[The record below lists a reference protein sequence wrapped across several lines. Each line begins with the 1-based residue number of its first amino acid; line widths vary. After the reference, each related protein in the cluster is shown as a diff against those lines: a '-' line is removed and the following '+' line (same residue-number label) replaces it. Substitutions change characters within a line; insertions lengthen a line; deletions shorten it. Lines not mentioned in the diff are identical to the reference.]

1 MREPKRHAY
10 RNSSAH
16 TDHVLIQ
23 LLAKRFIDIN
33 RPKNVSK
40 TQAQACHDKILSK
53 KNDELSYSGLNGE
66 VNKKIYAKMMQ
77 YFIAEELKRFNHQ

>member
-1 MREPKRHAY
+1 MLAEI
-10 RNSSAH
+10 AH

-33 RPKNVSK
+33 RPKNVSEI
-40 TQAQACHDKILSK
+40 QAKACHDKILSK

-66 VNKKIYAKMMQ
+66 VNKKI
-77 YFIAEELKRFNHQ
+77 

>member
-1 MREPKRHAY
+1 MFQKLKLR
-10 RNSSAH
+10 
-16 TDHVLIQ
+16 
-23 LLAKRFIDIN
+23 LAMTKYC
-33 RPKNVSK
+33 
-40 TQAQACHDKILSK
+40 Q